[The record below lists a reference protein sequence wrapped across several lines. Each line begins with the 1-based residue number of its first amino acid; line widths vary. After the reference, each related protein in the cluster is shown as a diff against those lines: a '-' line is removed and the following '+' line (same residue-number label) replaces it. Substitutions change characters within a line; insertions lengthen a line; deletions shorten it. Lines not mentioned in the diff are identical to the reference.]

1 MPDLLDSTK
10 QEFKETIQNS
20 APVKEIMSL
29 NFDEIFKMLVKF
41 GGNLL
46 VASIVLFVGFWLAK
60 FASKAI
66 KRIMERREADGGL
79 ISFLSSGAS
88 LAIKIL
94 VIITAVNQLGIQT
107 TSFIAV
113 LGAAGLAVGMALQG
127 TLSNLAGG
135 VLILSLKPF
144 RVGEEIQV
152 QGVTGVVRQILIF
165 NTILTTGDNREI
177 IIPNSK
183 ISNENIINLTR
194 LKTRRIETRV
204 KLNFG
209 ENVDKFTDIALKIM
223 NEDPRV
229 HQTPE
234 KPSVIVESLTEGALI
249 FRLRAWCD
257 TSVNSSVLADLHKR
271 LYEEINKAGIYF
283 PQTAIDVNLKNNPN
297 LSENASN

>member
-1 MPDLLDSTK
+1 MPELLDSTR
-10 QEFKETIQNS
+10 QELRETII
-20 APVKEIMSL
+20 AAEPVRKFLSL
-29 NFDEIFKMLVKF
+29 DLDEIIRMLVRF

-46 VASIVLFVGFWLAK
+46 VASIILFIGFWLARFVAK
-60 FASKAI
+60 TI
-66 KRIMERREADGGL
+66 KRIMTRREADAGL
-79 ISFLSSGAS
+79 MSFLSSGAS
-88 LAIKIL
+88 LAIKVL

-165 NTILTTGDNREI
+165 NTILTTGDNKEI

-194 LKTRRIETRV
+194 LTTRRLETRV
-204 KLNFG
+204 KLNYG
-209 ENVDKFTDIALKIM
+209 EDVEKFKQIAIQIM
-223 NEDPRV
+223 NEDARI
-229 HQTPE
+229 HQSPE
-234 KPSVIVESLTEGALI
+234 TPSVVLESLQDTALI
-249 FRLRAWCD
+249 FRLRAWTD
-257 TSVNSSVLADLHKR
+257 TGDSSVVTFDIHR
-271 LYEEINKAGIYF
+271 RIYDEVRKAGMSF
-283 PQTAIDVNLKNNPN
+283 PQTAIDV
-297 LSENASN
+297 SVSNKA